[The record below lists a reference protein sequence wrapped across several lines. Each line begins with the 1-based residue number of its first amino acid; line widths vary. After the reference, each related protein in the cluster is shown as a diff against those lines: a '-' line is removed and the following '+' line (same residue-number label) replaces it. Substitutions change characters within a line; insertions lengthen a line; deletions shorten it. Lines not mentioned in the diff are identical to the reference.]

1 MPRPHRN
8 HSLWFAFLV
17 HRISGL
23 GLAIFLPVH
32 FLVLGLALEDTETMD
47 KLLRWSD
54 SALVKFAEF
63 GLVFLL
69 SVHLF
74 GGLRLLALE
83 FLPWSNRQKSIAAF
97 ALAGSFLLAGLF
109 LLRAL

>member
-1 MPRPHRN
+1 MLRPHRN

-32 FLVLGLALEDTETMD
+32 FLVLGLALEDTETLD

-54 SALVKFAEF
+54 LALVKFAEF